1 MALLS
6 QNLLRY
12 LKTNFL
18 INIRSSS
25 TFGRIFRNLCFLYL
39 FVTAFR
45 LSTCPLP
52 PPMIREYDYDFTQDE
67 ALSICRDVLTSLE
80 YEIGEFDLDDH
91 YIVSEII
98 TRRFFLKKVDFL
110 IYVSVEDR
118 VRVVLYAEER
128 LYKKFSEWGVS
139 EDNLT
144 ELEPSDRLSLSIQ
157 NRIYEQLTKALKK
170 REITF
175 RHPVSA
181 DIRDEKLVY
190 KEVNR
195 DLRQQEINLERSQR
209 KELIEFNLLKKE
221 YSSEKDIARLHAV
234 QVAENHL
241 TFFDSGDNR
250 EMTSSSLISV
260 ARKLEEQ
267 DELLEEK
274 MKFLLAK
281 YPNYK
286 GLLLIDWVIDIEGRV
301 RSVTVTTE
309 TSPSTPDVDL
319 KRVISNHFHTIV
331 FPSLLK
337 SGFIRL
343 QRIIEFEGNR
353 HRFTSIMKPP
363 KLVETLETIPITLHE
378 ENSQILFEKSP
389 LSKSVQ

>member
-18 INIRSSS
+18 SNFRSRK
-25 TFGRIFRNLCFLYL
+25 FGRIFRNLCFLYL
-39 FVTAFR
+39 FTTAFR

-67 ALSICRDVLTSLE
+67 ALSICRDVLTTLE
-80 YEIGEFDLDDH
+80 YEIGEFDLEDH
-91 YIVSEII
+91 YIVSEIV
-98 TRRFFLKKVDFL
+98 TRRFFLKKVDYL

-139 EDNLT
+139 QDNLT

-195 DLRQQEINLERSQR
+195 DLRQQEINLERSHR
-209 KELIEFNLLKKE
+209 KELNEYNLLENE
-221 YSSEKDIARLHAV
+221 YSREKDIARLHAV
-234 QVAENHL
+234 EVAENHL
-241 TFFDSGDNR
+241 SFYQSDDNR
-250 EMTSSSLISV
+250 ENMTSSLITV
-260 ARKLEEQ
+260 ARRLEEQ
-267 DELLEEK
+267 DELLEER
-274 MKFLLAK
+274 MKLLLAK
-281 YPNYK
+281 YPNYG

-319 KRVISNHFHTIV
+319 KRVISNHFRAIV
-331 FPSLLK
+331 FPPLLK

>member
-18 INIRSSS
+18 SNFRSR

-39 FVTAFR
+39 FTTAFR

-67 ALSICRDVLTSLE
+67 ALSICRDVLTTLE
-80 YEIGEFDLDDH
+80 YEIGEFDLEDH
-91 YIVSEII
+91 YIVSEIV
-98 TRRFFLKKVDFL
+98 TRRFFLKKVDYL

-139 EDNLT
+139 QDNLT

-170 REITF
+170 RGITF
-175 RHPVSA
+175 RHPVNA
-181 DIRDEKLVY
+181 DIRDENLVY
-190 KEVNR
+190 KEVNS
-195 DLRQQEINLERSQR
+195 DLRQQEINLERSKK

-221 YSSEKDIARLHAV
+221 YTREKDIARLHAV

-241 TFFDSGDNR
+241 SFFDSGDKR
-250 EMTSSSLISV
+250 EMTSFSLISV
-260 ARKLEEQ
+260 ARRLEEQ
-267 DELLEEK
+267 DELLEK
-274 MKFLLAK
+274 RMKILLAK
-281 YPNYK
+281 YPNYE
-286 GLLLIDWVIDIEGRV
+286 GIILLDWIIDIEGRV
-301 RSVTVTTE
+301 RSISVKTN

-319 KRVISNHFHTIV
+319 KRVISNHFRTIV
-331 FPSLLK
+331 YPSIVQN
-337 SGFIRL
+337 GFIRL
-343 QRIIEFEGNR
+343 QRIIEFEGHR
-353 HRFTSIMKPP
+353 HRYSAVMHPP
-363 KLVETLETIPITLHE
+363 IFVETLEEIPITFQE
-378 ENSQILFEKSP
+378 ENSQILFETSSQSNIVK
-389 LSKSVQ
+389 

>member
-1 MALLS
+1 
-6 QNLLRY
+6 
-12 LKTNFL
+12 
-18 INIRSSS
+18 
-25 TFGRIFRNLCFLYL
+25 
-39 FVTAFR
+39 
-45 LSTCPLP
+45 
-52 PPMIREYDYDFTQDE
+52 
-67 ALSICRDVLTSLE
+67 
-80 YEIGEFDLDDH
+80 
-91 YIVSEII
+91 
-98 TRRFFLKKVDFL
+98 
-110 IYVSVEDR
+110 
-118 VRVVLYAEER
+118 
-128 LYKKFSEWGVS
+128 
-139 EDNLT
+139 
-144 ELEPSDRLSLSIQ
+144 
-157 NRIYEQLTKALKK
+157 
-170 REITF
+170 
-175 RHPVSA
+175 
-181 DIRDEKLVY
+181 
-190 KEVNR
+190 
-195 DLRQQEINLERSQR
+195 
-209 KELIEFNLLKKE
+209 
-221 YSSEKDIARLHAV
+221 
-234 QVAENHL
+234 
-241 TFFDSGDNR
+241 
-250 EMTSSSLISV
+250 
-260 ARKLEEQ
+260 
-267 DELLEEK
+267 

>member
-18 INIRSSS
+18 SNFRSR

-39 FVTAFR
+39 FTTAFR

-67 ALSICRDVLTSLE
+67 ALSICRDVLTTLE
-80 YEIGEFDLDDH
+80 YEIGEFDLEDH
-91 YIVSEII
+91 YIVSEIV
-98 TRRFFLKKVDFL
+98 TRRFFLKKVDYL

-139 EDNLT
+139 QDNLT

-170 REITF
+170 RGITF
-175 RHPVSA
+175 RHPVNA
-181 DIRDEKLVY
+181 DIRDENLVY
-190 KEVNR
+190 KEVNS
-195 DLRQQEINLERSQR
+195 DLRQQEINLERSKK

-221 YSSEKDIARLHAV
+221 YTREKDIARLHAV

-241 TFFDSGDNR
+241 SFFDSGDKR
-250 EMTSSSLISV
+250 EMTGFSLISV
-260 ARKLEEQ
+260 ARRLEEQ
-267 DELLEEK
+267 DELLEK
-274 MKFLLAK
+274 RMKILLAK
-281 YPNYK
+281 YPNYE
-286 GLLLIDWVIDIEGRV
+286 GIILLDWIIDIEGRV
-301 RSVTVTTE
+301 RSISVKTN

-319 KRVISNHFHTIV
+319 KRVISNHFRTIV
-331 FPSLLK
+331 YPSIVQN
-337 SGFIRL
+337 GFIRL
-343 QRIIEFEGNR
+343 QRIIEFEGHR
-353 HRFTSIMKPP
+353 HRYSAVMHPP
-363 KLVETLETIPITLHE
+363 IFVETLEEIPITFQE
-378 ENSQILFEKSP
+378 ENSQILFETSSQSNIVK
-389 LSKSVQ
+389 